1 MQSAATDCQS
11 AITTLRC
18 IIYLLVDTAVQQ
30 LDERFH
36 GNSSLLKYQAL
47 ENMLLTEKCGNVAV
61 DDRSVGVRVDIDWP
75 NLQIQLELFRRRRS
89 INCVSDAVDIL
100 KGMSPSYVES
110 TAKWRSWYVCFS
122 SRLYHPQKM
131 NAVSP
136 PFVG

>member
-18 IIYLLVDTAVQQ
+18 IIYLLVDTGVQQ

-36 GNSSLLKYQAL
+36 GNSSLLKHQAL

-61 DDRSVGVRVDIDWP
+61 DLSVYEYIDWP

-122 SRLYHPQKM
+122 SRLYRPQKM

>member
-1 MQSAATDCQS
+1 MTQLAATDCQS

-30 LDERFH
+30 LDERFN
-36 GNSSLLKYQAL
+36 GNSSLLKYQTL

-61 DDRSVGVRVDIDWP
+61 DLSVYEYVDWP
-75 NLQIQLELFRRRRS
+75 LQIKLELFRRRRS

-122 SRLYHPQKM
+122 SRLYRPQKM

>member
-61 DDRSVGVRVDIDWP
+61 DLSVYEYIDWP

-100 KGMSPSYVES
+100 KGMSPSY
-110 TAKWRSWYVCFS
+110 TW
-122 SRLYHPQKM
+122 
-131 NAVSP
+131 
-136 PFVG
+136 